1 MTHYVCTGG
10 CGGTSDTPG
19 TCQTKDCLKYHQPL
33 TACNCEDG
41 AHQEALVNPNR
52 VSDGETTHTA

>member
-10 CGGTSDTPG
+10 CNGLSDTEG
-19 TCQTKDCLKYHQPL
+19 ACQMKDCPKYGQPL

-41 AHQEALVNPNR
+41 KHSEAFEAVGQQPQK
-52 VSDGETTHTA
+52 